1 MASRLPTRRYLWV
14 LSLPFIIGL
23 LALFA
28 LGGETNLDSEARP
41 DGIAIKSSTGD
52 DVLLATVTNAAAG
65 LMGPRDKA
73 KLDSLSSAPS
83 APMRK
88 LHPAGN
94 FTEWD
99 LVTLP
104 PPPSTTTLEVLGRA
118 CQLARIWYGV
128 GVDFETVLVGLA
140 GIPPAGALVG
150 DGTVSIRVQIVDP
163 RVILSNEGAVAVAV
177 GRIDCH

>member
-1 MASRLPTRRYLWV
+1 MSRRLPNRRYLWV
-14 LSLPFIIGL
+14 LSIPFIIGL
-23 LALFA
+23 VALFV
-28 LGGETNLDSEARP
+28 LGGETNLDTESRP

-52 DVLLATVTNAAAG
+52 DILLATVTDAAPG

-73 KLDSLSSAPS
+73 KLDSLNSAPS

-150 DGTVSIRVQIVDP
+150 SGTVSVRVRAVDP
-163 RVILSNEGAVAVAV
+163 HLILSNEGAISVAV
-177 GRIDCH
+177 GRIGCY

>member
-1 MASRLPTRRYLWV
+1 MSNRLPSRRYLWI
-14 LSLPFIIGL
+14 LSIPFIIGL
-23 LALFA
+23 VALFA
-28 LGGETNLDSEARP
+28 LGGDTNLDTEPRP
-41 DGIAIKSSTGD
+41 DGIVIKSSTGD
-52 DVLLATVTNAAAG
+52 DVLIGTVTDAAPG

-88 LHPAGN
+88 LHPAGT

-118 CQLARIWYGV
+118 CQLARIWYGI

-150 DGTVSIRVQIVDP
+150 DGTVRLRLIAVDP
-163 RVILSNEGAVAVAV
+163 HLMLSNESAVEVEVA
-177 GRIDCH
+177 RIECF

>member
-1 MASRLPTRRYLWV
+1 MSRRLPTRRYLWV

-23 LALFA
+23 VGLFA
-28 LGGETNLDSEARP
+28 LGGETNLDTESRP
-41 DGIAIKSSTGD
+41 DGIAIKSSTGND
-52 DVLLATVTNAAAG
+52 ILIGTVTNSAPG
-65 LMGPRDKA
+65 LMGPTDKA
-73 KLDSLSSAPS
+73 KLDSLRSAPS

-99 LVTLP
+99 RVTLP

-118 CQLARIWYGV
+118 CHLARIWYGV

-150 DGTVSIRVQIVDP
+150 AGNANIRVVAVDP
-163 RVILSNEGAVAVAV
+163 HIVLSNEGAVEVVV
-177 GRIDCH
+177 GRVDCH